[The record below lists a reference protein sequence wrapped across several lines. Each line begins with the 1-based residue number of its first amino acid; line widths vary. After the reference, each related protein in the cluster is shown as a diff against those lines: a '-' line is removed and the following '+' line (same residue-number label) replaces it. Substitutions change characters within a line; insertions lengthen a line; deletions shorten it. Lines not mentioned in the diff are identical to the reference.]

1 MEVGPSTLLLRS
13 TPLQES
19 PQAAGCHPACGG
31 THRSCEETPPHGGL
45 AGRVPGPGAG
55 GHLLLSSKASEK
67 PGQPPGRLR
76 AGRGVPSTRTLSSRA
91 RLAGLGGVGLLEG
104 VLGEVT
110 PRFVGKGDVN
120 QAGSSCKHISLETE
134 NQSLPGPREEW
145 MRGGKGRGH
154 GGRRGQAPRVRATP
168 GTVGD
173 LTPGPSLRPLCLSST
188 WNRTLSTRPRESLPI
203 VPPD

>member
-1 MEVGPSTLLLRS
+1 M
-13 TPLQES
+13 
-19 PQAAGCHPACGG
+19 
-31 THRSCEETPPHGGL
+31 
-45 AGRVPGPGAG
+45 PGAG
-55 GHLLLSSKASEK
+55 AGGYLPLSSEASGK

-76 AGRGVPSTRTLSSRA
+76 AGRGVPSTRTLSWA
-91 RLAGLGGVGLLEG
+91 RLAGVGGAGLLEG

-110 PRFVGKGDVN
+110 PRFAGKRDVN

-134 NQSLPGPREEW
+134 NQSLPGHREEW

-173 LTPGPSLRPLCLSST
+173 LTPDRSLRPLMSIKQALRTALSQQGQGKVCPLCLET
-188 WNRTLSTRPRESLPI
+188 N
-203 VPPD
+203 